1 MTLQKGD
8 IEYLAN
14 LARIAVKEDEKEALA
29 DKIDA
34 VLGYVSEIGKVDT
47 TGYAHAEAGTHRN
60 VLREDNAAEDNIAI
74 HDAIL
79 NNVPVRH
86 GDFVKVQQIFE

>member
-34 VLGYVSEIGKVDT
+34 VLGYVGEISKVDT
-47 TGYAHAEAGTHRN
+47 TGYTHAEAGQHRN
-60 VLREDNAAEDNIAI
+60 IMRQDEVLPENTAI

-79 NNVPVRH
+79 ENVPMKH
-86 GDFVKVQQIFE
+86 GDFVKVQAIFE